1 MNTYLLTNN
10 NSFRKFL
17 EGLDNR
23 CIKSLGWQYVTEE
36 NMFSS
41 LISMEACLAH
51 YLADEY
57 SDFVLP
63 LVNEKS
69 VIDTAVAQFL
79 FFMNEE
85 DLQDLYFYVAK
96 IEIILEDLMLL
107 SHGDRIE
114 LIACQFNWT
123 AADVHRIDLIMAN

>member
-1 MNTYLLTNN
+1 
-10 NSFRKFL
+10 
-17 EGLDNR
+17 
-23 CIKSLGWQYVTEE
+23 LGWQYVTEE

-51 YLADEY
+51 YLANEY

-107 SHGDRIE
+107 SHGARIE

>member
-17 EGLDNR
+17 EGFDNR

-41 LISMEACLAH
+41 LISMEGCLAH

-57 SDFVLP
+57 SDFVMP

-69 VIDTAVAQFL
+69 VIDRAVSQFL

-96 IEIILEDLMLL
+96 ILEDLMLL

-114 LIACQFNWT
+114 LIASQFNWT
-123 AADVHRIDLIMAN
+123 AEDVHRIDLIMAN

>member
-41 LISMEACLAH
+41 LISMEACLAL

-57 SDFVLP
+57 SDFVMP

-107 SHGDRIE
+107 SHGARIE

>member
-10 NSFRKFL
+10 ISFRKFL

-41 LISMEACLAH
+41 LISMEACLAL

-57 SDFVLP
+57 SDFVMP

-96 IEIILEDLMLL
+96 IEMILEDLMLL
-107 SHGDRIE
+107 SHGARIE

>member
-1 MNTYLLTNN
+1 
-10 NSFRKFL
+10 
-17 EGLDNR
+17 
-23 CIKSLGWQYVTEE
+23 LGWQYVTEE

-41 LISMEACLAH
+41 LISMEGCLAL

-57 SDFVLP
+57 SDFVMP

-107 SHGDRIE
+107 SHGARIE

>member
-17 EGLDNR
+17 EGFDNR

-41 LISMEACLAH
+41 LISMEGCLEH

-57 SDFVLP
+57 SDFVMP

-69 VIDTAVAQFL
+69 VIDRAVSQFL

-114 LIACQFNWT
+114 LIASQFNWT
-123 AADVHRIDLIMAN
+123 AEDVHRIDLIMAN

>member
-17 EGLDNR
+17 EGFDNR

-41 LISMEACLAH
+41 LISMECCLAP

-57 SDFVLP
+57 SDFVMP

-114 LIACQFNWT
+114 LIASQFNWT
-123 AADVHRIDLIMAN
+123 AEDVHRIDLIMAN

>member
-1 MNTYLLTNN
+1 
-10 NSFRKFL
+10 
-17 EGLDNR
+17 
-23 CIKSLGWQYVTEE
+23 
-36 NMFSS
+36 
-41 LISMEACLAH
+41 
-51 YLADEY
+51 
-57 SDFVLP
+57 
-63 LVNEKS
+63 
-69 VIDTAVAQFL
+69 
-79 FFMNEE
+79 MNEE

>member
-17 EGLDNR
+17 EGFDNR

-41 LISMEACLAH
+41 LISMEGCLAH
-51 YLADEY
+51 YLAHEY
-57 SDFVLP
+57 SDFVMP

-107 SHGDRIE
+107 SHSDRIE
-114 LIACQFNWT
+114 LIASQFNWT
-123 AADVHRIDLIMAN
+123 AEDVHRIDLIMAN

>member
-1 MNTYLLTNN
+1 MNSDCVFQYIRYACYFYQPSKPNKKKISEL
-10 NSFRKFL
+10 
-17 EGLDNR
+17 
-23 CIKSLGWQYVTEE
+23 IKA
-36 NMFSS
+36 
-41 LISMEACLAH
+41 I
-51 YLADEY
+51 
-57 SDFVLP
+57 P
-63 LVNEKS
+63 
-69 VIDTAVAQFL
+69 